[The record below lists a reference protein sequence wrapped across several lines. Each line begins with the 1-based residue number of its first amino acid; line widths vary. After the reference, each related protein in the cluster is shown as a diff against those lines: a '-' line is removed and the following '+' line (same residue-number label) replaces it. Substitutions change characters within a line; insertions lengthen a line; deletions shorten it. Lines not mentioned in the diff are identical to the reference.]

1 MKTNQ
6 SRRLRVA
13 LISYDFGEYCI
24 RLASALAQEAEVCLI
39 LTEQLATPYLHH
51 LDPAVDFRPFAKPRL
66 RQPYGQLR
74 TLGWIWR
81 QIQQFQPD
89 VIHLQQGHL
98 WFNALWPLLGRY
110 PRVLTVHD
118 ARHHPGDRGAANTPQ
133 WIMDAGFRAAD
144 QLIAHNGPIKQLL
157 LDDLAVPSEQI
168 AVIPHLAC
176 GEVSEAEPMRNTEDS
191 ILFFGRIW
199 PYKGLEYLIRAE
211 PLISAQRPNAK
222 IIIAG
227 EGEDFA
233 PYQQMMVNPDRF
245 VVHNHFIPD
254 SQIPGFFQQADLVV
268 LPYIE
273 ASQSGV
279 IATAYSFA
287 KPVIASAV
295 GGLCEQVDHGQTGLL
310 IPPADAQ
317 QLADAIL
324 TLLED
329 RPLRQQLGRNG
340 QRKVESEWSA
350 ATVARQTLQVYE
362 QAIATYA

>member
-324 TLLED
+324 TLLD
-329 RPLRQQLGRNG
+329 R
-340 QRKVESEWSA
+340 KSV
-350 ATVARQTLQVYE
+350 V
-362 QAIATYA
+362 